1 MEKITIT
8 QITPE
13 ELKALIFN
21 SVVDAMALQQQ
32 VIATPP
38 EVFLTVKEA
47 ASRLRLSVQAIY
59 GLIHRKKIPY
69 MKREKRCYFT
79 EEDIAAYIKAGRRQS
94 VMELDAT
101 NGGVTSP

>member
-13 ELKALIFN
+13 ELKSLIFN

-32 VIATPP
+32 VIAAPP

-47 ASRLRLSVQAIY
+47 AARLHLSVQAIY
-59 GLIHRKKIPY
+59 GLMHRKKISY
-69 MKREKRCYFT
+69 MKREKRCYFSQ
-79 EEDIAAYIKAGRRQS
+79 EDITNYIKAGRRQS
-94 VMELDAT
+94 AIELDAKKGLLT
-101 NGGVTSP
+101 RQ